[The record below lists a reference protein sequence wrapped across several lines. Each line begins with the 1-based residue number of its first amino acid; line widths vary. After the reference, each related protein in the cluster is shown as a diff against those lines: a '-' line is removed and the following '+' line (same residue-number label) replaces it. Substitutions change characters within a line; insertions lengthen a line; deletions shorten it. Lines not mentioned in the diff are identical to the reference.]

1 MGRLS
6 EAFKKYWWLWSDTY
20 VHIGHPEDRR
30 KVVRVFKRRL
40 NEKGLGDLAKRVDE
54 ITERY
59 DYDIVLD
66 VETAGVVG
74 VSFESIN
81 TIPDEVLELKMIRWG
96 HGKGAS
102 FDMDIRKPTGETVV
116 IPEEQGAPVEKV
128 ELDFDEEMYR
138 KVLRRR
144 QGIEEAMI
152 CFMYDVLGERLL
164 EDWALDISEGRELW
178 NLIKNECGE
187 RLLSEE
193 ELRSMRKKWYE
204 E

>member
-6 EAFKKYWWLWSDTY
+6 GAFKKYWWLWSDTY
-20 VHIGHPEDRR
+20 VHIGHPEDRQ
-30 KVVRVFKRRL
+30 KVISVLKRRL
-40 NEKGLGDLAKRVDE
+40 NEKGLGDLARRVDE

-59 DYDIVLD
+59 DYDVVLD
-66 VETAGVVG
+66 LETANEARVYL
-74 VSFESIN
+74 ESIN
-81 TIPDEVLELKMIRWG
+81 TVPDVVFELEMIRWG
-96 HGKGAS
+96 HDKVAS
-102 FDMDIRKPTGETVV
+102 FDIDIRKPTGETII
-116 IPEEQGAPVEKV
+116 IPEEQGAPVKKV
-128 ELDFDEEMYR
+128 KLEPDDEMYR

-178 NLIKNECGE
+178 GLIKDECGE

-193 ELRSMRKKWYE
+193 ELRGMRKKYG
-204 E
+204 